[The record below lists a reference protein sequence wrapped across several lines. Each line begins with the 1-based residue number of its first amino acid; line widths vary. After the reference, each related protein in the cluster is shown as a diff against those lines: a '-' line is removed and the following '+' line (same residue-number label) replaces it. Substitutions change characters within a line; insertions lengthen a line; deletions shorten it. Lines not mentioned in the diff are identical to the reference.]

1 MLAALAVCSAAF
13 GPWGS
18 APRARAEARCAAT
31 MSAPLAEL
39 RTKEELRSGIA
50 GFYDKSSGIW
60 ERVWGEHMHHG
71 YYPGGAKKDHRQAQ
85 VDMIDEVLAWSG
97 AADRARAQPAS
108 RPLRILDVG
117 CGIGGSTR
125 HIAREYG
132 MVGEGITLSPVQAE
146 RANALTARQGLSDA
160 LVFSVADALQMP
172 YADDSFDL
180 VWSLESGEHMP
191 DREKFV
197 SELARVLK
205 PGGDLIVVAWCHRDL
220 RPDEDALQPRESRR
234 VAPLAIRDAPASLI
248 AAAADAGCPVR
259 LALIAVI
266 RRAQTAPAHLARVL
280 PARVVVRRRLR
291 TPRESLGPARH
302 SHGRLDRRR
311 RAVLASGHFERLSP
325 AQSARPP
332 ALGALDA
339 AWRARHAAHDTR
351 LPQGRHQVRADP
363 RVKAGAIAAPAAAR
377 RNVAFM

>member
-31 MSAPLAEL
+31 MAAPLAEL

-97 AADRARAQPAS
+97 VADRARAQPAS

-146 RANALTARQGLSDA
+146 RANALTASQGLSDA

-205 PGGDLIVVAWCHRDL
+205 PGGDLVVVAWCHRDL

-234 VAPLAIRDAPASLI
+234 VAPLAIRDAPASLRCR
-248 AAAADAGCPVR
+248 G
-259 LALIAVI
+259 
-266 RRAQTAPAHLARVL
+266 RRRGLPRSPRPDCGH
-280 PARVVVRRRLR
+280 PARADCSGSSRAR
-291 TPRESLGPARH
+291 TSCPR
-302 SHGRLDRRR
+302 GRPSPTTYASRKP
-311 RAVLASGHFERLSP
+311 RACATF
-325 AQSARPP
+325 ARPIGP
-332 ALGALDA
+332 TTSRGSGQRSF
-339 AWRARHAAHDTR
+339 RAPFA
-351 LPQGRHQVRADP
+351 RAICS
-363 RVKAGAIAAPAAAR
+363 ASCAR
-377 RNVAFM
+377 GSRRCVARSSCRS

>member
-13 GPWGS
+13 GPWGP

-31 MSAPLAEL
+31 MAAPPAEL

-85 VDMIDEVLAWSG
+85 VDMIDEVLTWSG
-97 AADRARAQPAS
+97 VADRARAQPAS
-108 RPLRILDVG
+108 QPLRILDVG

-132 MVGEGITLSPVQAE
+132 MVGEGITLSSVQAE
-146 RANALTARQGLSDA
+146 RANALTASQGLSDA

-172 YADDSFDL
+172 YADDFFDL

-220 RPDEDALQPRESRR
+220 RPDEDALKPRESRR
-234 VAPLAIRDAPASLI
+234 VAPLAIPRRISSL
-248 AAAADAGCPVR
+248 ADDR
-259 LALIAVI
+259 
-266 RRAQTAPAHLARVL
+266 
-280 PARVVVRRRLR
+280 
-291 TPRESLGPARH
+291 
-302 SHGRLDRRR
+302 DRRR
-311 RAVLASGHFERLSP
+311 GQPCSPRPDCGHPARADCSGSSRARTSCPRGRPSP
-325 AQSARPP
+325 TTRPSGRRP
-332 ALGALDA
+332 
-339 AWRARHAAHDTR
+339 WRAPSTR
-351 LPQGRHQVRADP
+351 RP
-363 RVKAGAIAAPAAAR
+363 RCRCLAR
-377 RNVAFM
+377 RASRTA